1 MAETTPATDTP
12 KEVSA
17 PPSTGTL
24 LSTPPA
30 PAQETAPAATTPAE
44 QQTEGKKTDVAYE
57 IKAPEGQSYDASVL
71 SVYTDTAKELG
82 ITQDAAQKLIDK
94 LGPAVAARQQEQI
107 ATLHTQWVEET
118 KADAEIG
125 GAKLQETLGY
135 AQKAISAFGT
145 DGLRSLLEQS
155 GLGSHREIIALLS
168 KAGRAISED
177 KLLTKG
183 TSVVSETKSPA
194 QDFNT
199 VAARMYPKHATNA

>member
-1 MAETTPATDTP
+1 MTASTPPATDTP

-30 PAQETAPAATTPAE
+30 PAPEAAPPATPA
-44 QQTEGKKTDVAYE
+44 QDAPKPDAAYE

-82 ITQDAAQKLIDK
+82 IAQDAAQKLIDK

-125 GAKLQETLGY
+125 GSKLQETLGY
-135 AQKAISAFGT
+135 AQKALTAFGS
-145 DGLRSLLEQS
+145 DSLRSLLEQS
-155 GLGSHREIIALLS
+155 GLGSHREIVALLAR
-168 KAGRAISED
+168 AGRAISED

-183 TSVVSETKSPA
+183 TSVVTEAKPSA
-194 QDFNT
+194 QDFNS
-199 VAARMYPKHATNA
+199 VAARMYPKHAPTA